1 MALDLAKLIRKMKK
15 AQDGKE
21 DNVSMSSGGSG
32 QGGSGKVRYV
42 MPPRSEDIDLKDLD
56 KEAIK
61 QIERERIIDRSGNY
75 SESGDK
81 KEMTI
86 MDSNRD
92 KIELIREKE
101 PGEWIKEDNLLNE
114 DDDSERDISI
124 KYPVIPNDPG
134 SNERVFASVS
144 ITYDEEEKSLIYRVH
159 EPEISERNLRILER
173 IENILKEQLDV
184 RFDQLKHEEAKDYM
198 EERVREILESRDF
211 GLSGKDEEVIQYYAY
226 RNFVGLGKLE
236 PIMKDKRV
244 EDISCDGVNIP
255 VYIYHRNPD
264 VSSVKSN
271 VYWETD
277 EEMDSF
283 VRKLAQRCGKTISM
297 SSPLLDGAL
306 PDGSRVQATLGVDIA
321 RRGTNFT
328 IRRFTDEP
336 LTPVHLIE
344 SGSLSPRILAYLWL
358 CVEHGKSILIS
369 GATASGKT
377 TLLNALS
384 LFVKPEMKI
393 ISIEDTPELRL
404 PHPNW
409 IPEVSRSGF
418 GSGESS
424 AGEVTM
430 EDLLE
435 ESLRQ
440 RPDYIIVGEVRGE
453 EAYILFQQIATGHPG
468 MSTIHASNIQKVLD
482 RLTTKPIDLPPSLI
496 ENLDIILFPKRTRRQ
511 GDYVRRVGN
520 IYEFD
525 RYDKE
530 AKRPVVN
537 RVFNWDAKED
547 IFLNENDSFLLH
559 DIVEDHGV
567 TVDEIQEEMMRR
579 KKILEWMY
587 QKGIK
592 HYRDVGEVIT
602 TFYTDPKSLLSRVEE
617 EVILEEDKDIQIEQE
632 EEEEENIFET

>member
-1 MALDLAKLIRKMKK
+1 MALNIAKLIRKMKK
-15 AQDGKE
+15 ANEKK
-21 DNVSMSSGGSG
+21 NSINMSGGGSG
-32 QGGSGKVRYV
+32 QGDGNVRYV

-56 KEAIK
+56 KEQIK
-61 QIERERIIDRSGNY
+61 RIEKERIIEKGGGKGEGSSKRDMS
-75 SESGDK
+75 
-81 KEMTI
+81 I
-86 MDSNRD
+86 MDSKRD

-101 PGEWIKEDNLLNE
+101 PGEWIREDNLLN
-114 DDDSERDISI
+114 DDGDSKRDINI

-134 SNERVFASVS
+134 PNERVFASVS
-144 ITYDEEEKSLIYRVH
+144 ITYDDGENSLVYRVH
-159 EPEISERNLRILER
+159 EPEISERNMDILER

-198 EERVREILESRDF
+198 EEKVREILESRDF
-211 GLSGKDEEVIQYYAY
+211 GISSQEEEVLQYYAY

-271 VYWETD
+271 VLWETD

-297 SSPLLDGAL
+297 SKPLLDGAL

-344 SGSLSPRILAYLWL
+344 SGSVSPRILAYLWL
-358 CVEHGKSILIS
+358 CVEHGKSMLIS

-393 ISIEDTPELRL
+393 VSIEDTPELRL

-525 RYDKE
+525 RYDKD
-530 AKRPVVN
+530 AQRPVVN
-537 RVFNWDAKED
+537 RVFKWDAKD
-547 IFLNENDSFLLH
+547 DKFINENDSFLLH

-592 HYRDVGEVIT
+592 HYRDVGEIIT
-602 TFYTDPKSLLSRVEE
+602 MFYTDPKSILSRVED
-617 EVILEEDKDIQIEQE
+617 EVILEDDDEDIQIEQE
-632 EEEEENIFET
+632 EEEEDIFQT